1 MPNRILRD
9 WTDSLT
15 VNELS
20 AEEERFFVRLITK
33 ADDYGRFHADPRLL
47 VAALFPLL
55 TDICPS
61 SVRHMTVK
69 CQSLGLI
76 ELYKCEKGRE
86 YLQIVNFKQRM
97 RTPKSK
103 FPEPADICPSN
114 DRHMTVIC
122 PLEAEA
128 EAETETEAET
138 YSETKTEA
146 RGGDGKNALSRFDD
160 SSVPEKKEVLEYAE
174 SHGIPRDSALK
185 FYTYH
190 DGNRLWFNKHGRPIK
205 WTVKIKAWA
214 EEDRQKNREKQGKRK
229 LHPSIVQ

>member
-9 WTDSLT
+9 YTDSLT
-15 VNELS
+15 VNQLS

-47 VAALFPLL
+47 IAALFPLL

-114 DRHMTVIC
+114 DRHVTVIC
-122 PLEAEA
+122 PLE
-128 EAETETEAET
+128 TEA
-138 YSETKTEA
+138 ETKTEA
-146 RGGDGKNALSRFDD
+146 ESYSESESRKEARDENVTISHLDD
-160 SSVPEKKEVLEYAE
+160 SNIPTKAEVIDYADM
-174 SHGIPRDSALK
+174 HGIPRDSAIK
-185 FYTYH
+185 FWEH
-190 DGNRLWFNKHGRPIK
+190 HEINNFWLRNHQLIK
-205 WTVKIKAWA
+205 WRLKLKQWA
-214 EEDRQKNREKQGKRK
+214 ENDRQTRFEKQGKPK
-229 LHPSIVQ
+229 LHKSIV

>member
-20 AEEERFFVRLITK
+20 AEEERFFVRLIMK
-33 ADDYGRFHADPRLL
+33 ADDFGRFHAEPRLL
-47 VAALFPLL
+47 KSLLFPLSA
-55 TDICPS
+55 DICPQDVVNMLS
-61 SVRHMTVK
+61 K
-69 CQSLGLI
+69 CQRVGLI
-76 ELYKCEKGRE
+76 ILGKCKKGRE
-86 YLQIVNFKQRM
+86 FLQIVNHQQRT
-97 RTPKSK
+97 RSQVSK
-103 FPEPADICPSN
+103 FPEFETLSADNCQQPADICRP
-114 DRHMTVIC
+114 
-122 PLEAEA
+122 EAEA
-128 EAETETEAET
+128 EAETKTKAET
-138 YSETKTEA
+138 YSETETEA

-160 SSVPEKKEVLEYAE
+160 SSIPDKKEVLEYAE
-174 SHGIPRDSALK
+174 THGIPRDSALK

>member
-15 VNELS
+15 VNELT

-47 VAALFPLL
+47 IAALFPLL

-114 DRHMTVIC
+114 DRQMTVIC

-128 EAETETEAET
+128 E
-138 YSETKTEA
+138 TKTEA
-146 RGGDGKNALSRFDD
+146 ESYSEAESRKETRDENSSISHLDD
-160 SSVPEKKEVLEYAE
+160 SGIPTKAEVTDYADM
-174 SHGIPRDSALK
+174 HGIPRDSAIK
-185 FYTYH
+185 FWQH
-190 DGNRLWFNKHGRPIK
+190 HEINNFWIRNHQLIK
-205 WTVKIKAWA
+205 WRIKLKQWA
-214 EEDRQKNREKQGKRK
+214 ESDRQKNREKQGKRK